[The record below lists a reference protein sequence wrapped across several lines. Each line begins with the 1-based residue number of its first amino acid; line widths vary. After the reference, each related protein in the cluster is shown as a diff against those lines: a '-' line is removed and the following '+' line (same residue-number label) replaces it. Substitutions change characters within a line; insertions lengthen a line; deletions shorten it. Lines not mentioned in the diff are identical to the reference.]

1 MKETKMRD
9 GNLLCRSYA
18 QELEEF
24 QEHLKQLL
32 AEKESMKDDWYWKSD
47 LVNTELMIKTLK
59 EDIAKGEENPYYLY
73 FVKGEE
79 KTE

>member
-1 MKETKMRD
+1 MRD
-9 GNLLCRSYA
+9 SNLLCRSYA

-59 EDIAKGEENPYYLY
+59 EDIAKGEENPYYLH

-79 KTE
+79 KKE

>member
-1 MKETKMRD
+1 MRNP
-9 GNLLCRSYA
+9 NLLCRCYA
-18 QELEEF
+18 QQLQDEQKVLE
-24 QEHLKQLL
+24 KLL
-32 AEKESMKDDWYWKSD
+32 AEKRAAKGNWRWQSYLDS
-47 LVNTELMIKTLK
+47 TERMIKRLK